1 VLGHKPESHSVM
13 FPSGDEE
20 LAQTASEFLGPALR
34 RAGAGIVVATPGHR
48 ELIEKRLIAAGL
60 ELAALTYVALDAE
73 QTMRSFILNDW
84 ADAASFYRV
93 MSPVLKKAGRR
104 RRPVRVYGE
113 MVSLLWEAGQYNTAI
128 EVEALWNELG
138 RQFRFELLC
147 TYPEPTGTVRDDELA
162 LVVGEHARVIGPG
175 RSSYDAV
182 SA

>member
-1 VLGHKPESHSVM
+1 VLGHKPENHSVM
-13 FPSGDEE
+13 FPSGDAE
-20 LAQTASEFLGPALR
+20 LARTAADFLAAAVRKG
-34 RAGAGIVVATPGHR
+34 GAAIVVATASHR
-48 ELIEKRLIAAGL
+48 QLIEERLIEAGL
-60 ELAALTYVALDAE
+60 DLAAVTYVALDAE

-113 MVSLLWEAGQYNTAI
+113 MVSLLWEAGLFGTAI

-147 TYPEPTGTVRDDELA
+147 AYPEPKGTVRDDELA
-162 LVVGEHARVIGPG
+162 LLVGEHARVIGPG
-175 RSSYDAV
+175 RSSHDAI